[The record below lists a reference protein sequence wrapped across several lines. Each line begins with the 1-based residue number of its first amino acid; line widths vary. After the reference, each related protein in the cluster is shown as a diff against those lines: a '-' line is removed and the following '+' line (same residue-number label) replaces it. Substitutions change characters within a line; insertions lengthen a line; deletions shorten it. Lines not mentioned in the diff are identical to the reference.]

1 MLRRY
6 IAEQPTSQLAVWAR
20 RMALFSLIATIL
32 AIIIVRSGLLEIRPA
47 LVTFGGALALSVIAL
62 LLAFAAFVVIWKDG
76 LLGMGYALTAIGIG
90 VALLAYPA
98 YLGLKAYRLP
108 WIYDITT
115 DPIDPP
121 RFEALARIRPRDA
134 NPIIYAGLS
143 AAEQQR
149 NAYPEIEPLEEDASP
164 QAAYDATL
172 AVVTK
177 RKWNIVARRPP
188 ERGREGRIE
197 AVARTPIMGFR
208 EDVVV
213 RVRADG
219 QGSRVDVRS
228 SSRYGSFDFGTN
240 AARVRGLIDDIDDAV
255 GSQKP
260 EQPATPA
267 PKKTKAPPSKANQP
281 ATRQR

>member
-1 MLRRY
+1 L
-6 IAEQPTSQLAVWAR
+6 EQ
-20 RMALFSLIATIL
+20 
-32 AIIIVRSGLLEIRPA
+32 
-47 LVTFGGALALSVIAL
+47 
-62 LLAFAAFVVIWKDG
+62 
-76 LLGMGYALTAIGIG
+76 
-90 VALLAYPA
+90 
-98 YLGLKAYRLP
+98 
-108 WIYDITT
+108 
-115 DPIDPP
+115 
-121 RFEALARIRPRDA
+121 
-134 NPIIYAGLS
+134 
-143 AAEQQR
+143 
-149 NAYPEIEPLEEDASP
+149 DASP

-172 AVVTK
+172 AVITK

-219 QGSRVDVRS
+219 QGSRIDVRS

-240 AARVRGLIDDIDDAV
+240 AARVRNLVDDIDDAV

-267 PKKTKAPPSKANQP
+267 PKKAKAPPAKSNQP
-281 ATRQR
+281 PKQR

>member
-6 IAEQPTSQLAVWAR
+6 IAEQPTSKLAVWAR

-76 LLGMGYALTAIGIG
+76 LLGMGYALTAIFIG

-98 YLGLKAYRLP
+98 YLAVVAYRLP

-115 DPIDPP
+115 DPIDYPK
-121 RFEALARIRPRDA
+121 FEALARIRPRDA
-134 NPIIYAGLS
+134 NPIIYAGLA

-149 NAYPEIEPLEEDASP
+149 NAYPEIEPLEQEASP
-164 QAAYDATL
+164 QAAYDAAL
-172 AVVTK
+172 AVITK

-197 AVARTPIMGFR
+197 AIARTPIMGFR

-219 QGSRVDVRS
+219 RGSRIDIRS

-240 AARVRGLIDDIDDAV
+240 AARVRSLIDDIDDAV
-255 GSQKP
+255 DSQKP

-267 PKKTKAPPSKANQP
+267 PKKAKAAPAKSNQPSK
-281 ATRQR
+281 QR